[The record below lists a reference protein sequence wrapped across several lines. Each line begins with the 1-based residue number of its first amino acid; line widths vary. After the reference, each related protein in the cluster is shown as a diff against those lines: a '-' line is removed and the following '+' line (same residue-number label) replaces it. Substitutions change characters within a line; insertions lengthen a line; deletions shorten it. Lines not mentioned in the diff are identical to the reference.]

1 MSATREDQGR
11 WGDPCIIIK
20 GQRYY
25 KDGGRWMVECNADME
40 VDEYHAATLDE
51 LDAMWVERDA
61 LQAKLDAI
69 DALLADSSERE
80 PTLGHYDDGWH
91 DALYAV
97 YLALHPEG
105 DTPT

>member
-1 MSATREDQGR
+1 MSDGY
-11 WGDPCIIIK
+11 DP
-20 GQRYY
+20 
-25 KDGGRWMVECNADME
+25 ASE
-40 VDEYHAATLDE
+40 VLDYIDALAA
-51 LDAMWVERDA
+51 ERDA
-61 LQAKLDAI
+61 LQAKVDDI